1 MQISDFERL
10 LAAALPARGR
20 LAITLTDFPADDDLP
35 DLLDRAVIAG
45 EACGAPLV
53 EIHAP
58 RARFSLDAWRHAQV
72 TEACDVLRLVF
83 EGEAAPAGP
92 LSVQPELCPG

>member
-1 MQISDFERL
+1 MALQISDFERL

-20 LAITLTDFPADDDLP
+20 LAITLTEFPADADLP
-35 DLLDRAVIAG
+35 DILDRAVLAG

-58 RARFSLDAWRHAQV
+58 RRHYGLDRSWRHAIV
-72 TEACDVLRLVF
+72 TEDGDVLRLVF
-83 EGEAAPAGP
+83 EGEAAPVAA
-92 LSVQPELCPG
+92 

>member
-20 LAITLTDFPADDDLP
+20 LAITLTECPDDADLP
-35 DLLDRAVIAG
+35 DMLDRAVLAG

-58 RARFSLDAWRHAQV
+58 RGRYGLDGAWRHAQV
-72 TEACDVLRLVF
+72 TESGDILRLVF
-83 EGEAAPAGP
+83 EGEAGPVAAWAAG
-92 LSVQPELCPG
+92 

>member
-20 LAITLTDFPADDDLP
+20 LAITLTEFPADADLP
-35 DLLDRAVIAG
+35 DILDRAVLAG

-58 RARFSLDAWRHAQV
+58 RRHYGLDRSWRHAIV
-72 TEACDVLRLVF
+72 TEDGDVLRLVF
-83 EGEAAPAGP
+83 EGEAAPAAA
-92 LSVQPELCPG
+92 